1 MLNVER
7 NRGWVKAV
15 QHAGTHLPRGLSTDM
30 GQAGTHHLEPRQSAG
45 MSVTGDTAFS
55 RWTSSLQRLPVCRIV
70 AMLKA
75 SSTKSGI
82 PGTHPFCSE
91 RNT

>member
-1 MLNVER
+1 MLFGLSGSLFVPWGDTHALGCLGGHTPAGVTEMLNVER

-55 RWTSSLQRLPVCRIV
+55 R
-70 AMLKA
+70 
-75 SSTKSGI
+75 
-82 PGTHPFCSE
+82 
-91 RNT
+91 

>member
-1 MLNVER
+1 MLNVEQ

-55 RWTSSLQRLPVCRIV
+55 
-70 AMLKA
+70 
-75 SSTKSGI
+75 G
-82 PGTHPFCSE
+82 
-91 RNT
+91 